1 MARKKENNANAALMW
16 KVNEF
21 TIVCVEEEQNLD

>member
-16 KVNEF
+16 KGNEF
-21 TIVCVEEEQNLD
+21 QTERVWRKN